1 MYRTAIRAN
10 TRFAPTPLRP
20 LKFQGVPPYVGNLI
34 VQRLQVRPLRRKRL
48 KIVAEN
54 IEITNRVIE
63 KALAEMDPGP
73 VKAMAKQCEAG
84 GADIIDINP
93 GPLTRDGEKKMTFL
107 VRTIQDSV
115 SLPLSIDTSNPMAMA
130 AGLKACK
137 NKPVIN
143 GFSLEPAKV
152 ERILPLAREFDCD
165 IIGFLVHTNGMVPSN
180 ANERLELAVQLFT
193 AYNEMGL
200 EPERLIIDP
209 VLAPL
214 MWEDGSAQAVEL
226 INVIKMLPDLLGFPV
241 RTVVGISNLTSG
253 KGIKEKKLLL
263 EEVYLSMLA
272 AAGLDMV
279 LLNMFHQRTVSV
291 VRACNAI
298 TNRRI
303 FSWED
308 I

>member
-1 MYRTAIRAN
+1 M
-10 TRFAPTPLRP
+10 
-20 LKFQGVPPYVGNLI
+20 
-34 VQRLQVRPLRRKRL
+34 

-73 VKAMAKQCEAG
+73 VKAMAKQCETG

-115 SLPLSIDTSNPMAMA
+115 SLPLSIDTSNPTAIA

-137 NKPVIN
+137 KKPVIN

-180 ANERLELAVQLFT
+180 ADERLELAVQLFT

-253 KGIKEKKLLL
+253 KVIKEKKLLL

-298 TNRRI
+298 TNRGI

>member
-1 MYRTAIRAN
+1 
-10 TRFAPTPLRP
+10 
-20 LKFQGVPPYVGNLI
+20 
-34 VQRLQVRPLRRKRL
+34 
-48 KIVAEN
+48 
-54 IEITNRVIE
+54 
-63 KALAEMDPGP
+63 MDPGP
-73 VKAMAKQCEAG
+73 VKALAEQLEAG
-84 GADIIDINP
+84 GADMIDINP
-93 GPLTRDGEKKMTFL
+93 GPLTRDGEEKMTFL
-107 VRTIQDSV
+107 VKTIQDSV
-115 SLPLSIDTSNPMAMA
+115 NIPLSIDTSNPIAMA

-137 NKPVIN
+137 DKPVIN
-143 GFSLEPAKV
+143 GFSLEPAKL

-165 IIGFLVHTNGMVPSN
+165 IIGFLLHTDGMVPSS
-180 ANERLELAVQLFT
+180 ADERLELAVQLFT

-200 EPERLIIDP
+200 DSGKLIIDP

-214 MWEDGSAQAVEL
+214 MWEDGSVQAMEL

-272 AAGLDMV
+272 AAGLDMA

-291 VRACNAI
+291 ARACNAI
-298 TNRRI
+298 TSRGI